1 MGTNFNPD
9 IILEVAERLK
19 EYKNI
24 EFQMIGQ
31 GVRKRY
37 FEENAEK
44 RGLKTL
50 CSILYNRK
58 TWYRMCTVLVLFVL
72 FH

>member
-31 GVRKRY
+31 GVR
-37 FEENAEK
+37 NVT
-44 RGLKTL
+44 LKMLKARTKNIIVL
-50 CSILYNRK
+50 SFTTTK